1 MIFSKNR
8 FPPRIKSGAGF
19 FGIMRLRQPR
29 QSRKVEGIGEIYVAL
44 QHMSLHI
51 GVRSIKP
58 VGCIR
63 RRDCAV
69 RKMGFP
75 MLNGKTAIVTGSI
88 SETGFNGRRT
98 AQ

>member
-1 MIFSKNR
+1 MMFSENR

-19 FGIMRLRQPR
+19 FGITRLRQPR

-44 QHMSLHI
+44 QHISLHI

-69 RKMGFP
+69 RKIGFP
-75 MLNGKTAIVTGSI
+75 MLKGKTAIATGSI
-88 SETGFNGRRT
+88 SEIGFDGGPT